1 MAKRTS
7 KVTTLK
13 KPTLDKST
21 VMGFAGKKDKP
32 VGKPGEKKEPP
43 KSRLTLTMDKDLHYK
58 LKLYALENG
67 TNVTALLEQWT
78 REKLR

>member
-1 MAKRTS
+1 MAKKQS

-13 KPTLDKST
+13 KPALDKST
-21 VMGFAGKKDKP
+21 VMSFAGKKEKP
-32 VGKPGEKKEPP
+32 ADKPGERA
-43 KSRLTLTMDKDLHYK
+43 RLTLTMDKDLHYR

-78 REKLR
+78 REKLG

>member
-1 MAKRTS
+1 MVKKTS

-13 KPTLDKST
+13 KPALDKST
-21 VMGFAGKKDKP
+21 VMSFAGKKDKP
-32 VGKPGEKKEPP
+32 VSEPGEKKERA
-43 KSRLTLTMDKDLHYK
+43 RLTLTMDKDLHYK

-78 REKLR
+78 KEKLG

>member
-1 MAKRTS
+1 MAKKKS

-21 VMGFAGKKDKP
+21 VMGFAGNVKKPTKAT
-32 VGKPGEKKEPP
+32 KEEQPRA
-43 KSRLTLTMDKDLHYK
+43 RLTLTMEKDLHYR
-58 LKLYALENG
+58 LKLYALEND

-78 REKLR
+78 REKLG

>member
-1 MAKRTS
+1 MVKKAS

-13 KPTLDKST
+13 KPALDKST

-32 VGKPGEKKEPP
+32 TGKPGERA
-43 KSRLTLTMDKDLHYK
+43 RLTLTMDKGLHYK
-58 LKLYALENG
+58 LKLYALEND

-78 REKLR
+78 REKLG

>member
-1 MAKRTS
+1 MAKKQS

-32 VGKPGEKKEPP
+32 AGKPGEKEERA
-43 KSRLTLTMDKDLHYK
+43 RLTLTMDKDLHYR
-58 LKLYALENG
+58 LKLYALENE

-78 REKLR
+78 REKLG

>member
-1 MAKRTS
+1 MVKKTS

-13 KPTLDKST
+13 KPALDKST
-21 VMGFAGKKDKP
+21 VMSFAGKKDKP
-32 VGKPGEKKEPP
+32 ASKPGEKKETP
-43 KSRLTLTMDKDLHYK
+43 KSRLTLTMNKDLHYR

-78 REKLR
+78 REKLG